1 MTCAGTSSCDGDVD
15 ASLPYFDREI
25 RVIGLLIKEEDD
37 GLVVVVRGEVEE
49 RVTVDCEKLD
59 WWLMVVND
67 DMDLL
72 LKSREEDEED
82 NLKLLRSEPPEID
95 LLFSFSRRLKTL
107 TLIHTQIFLY
117 GFNASSPKPKKA
129 KKMILEAGIVH
140 QLIIRFVIDR
150 LGKSEVENEPTREKS
165 LWTFSQ
171 LIHGRRPMME
181 TFEKMLKAV
190 TDVPNIISI
199 RAIEMRRI

>member
-1 MTCAGTSSCDGDVD
+1 
-15 ASLPYFDREI
+15 
-25 RVIGLLIKEEDD
+25 
-37 GLVVVVRGEVEE
+37 
-49 RVTVDCEKLD
+49 
-59 WWLMVVND
+59 
-67 DMDLL
+67 
-72 LKSREEDEED
+72 
-82 NLKLLRSEPPEID
+82 
-95 LLFSFSRRLKTL
+95 
-107 TLIHTQIFLY
+107 
-117 GFNASSPKPKKA
+117 
-129 KKMILEAGIVH
+129 MILEAGIVH

-199 RAIEMRRI
+199 RAIEMRRMYRLVVRNELDC